1 MNQKEINGGILNTSA
16 WWQVY
21 PLGTKCEDP
30 PHPLPSS
37 LPTPSLLPYSPYIL
51 YYYPP
56 RRDKLGYTQRRV
68 DILAALLEGGYTRQ
82 QIFNG
87 VRVYI
92 SSPRVET
99 R

>member
-1 MNQKEINGGILNTSA
+1 MAESSTHQLGGRCTPWEPS
-16 WWQVY
+16 VK
-21 PLGTKCEDP
+21 TP

-37 LPTPSLLPYSPYIL
+37 LPTPSLLPYSLYIL